1 MIPQVQF
8 ESGSAALTGG
18 GAARRLLLVCGL
30 LVCFAAPL
38 RAQDAPPGT
47 VGRVEGRDISV
58 EGGAA
63 AASGTATHAPSI
75 FVSNGSV
82 ITVHSGQARLILTAG
97 GGADICGP
105 AKFTLL
111 ESGGAITLALNF
123 GRLHVQLP
131 VTTALRVFTPTIVAT
146 PIEISGARRDVTL
159 GLDLTDSICVRA
171 DVGALR
177 LEQQFSG
184 EVLDVPQLGE
194 FFLAAGKL
202 NPVAGTPGTCT
213 CEFLQAHAAPP
224 PATPEL
230 VVDAKSLEPSRPK
243 PKTDRPQQ
251 PGAAPASVPP
261 PVIVVGALPKSSEA
275 QPVAP
280 APEGEPA
287 PLLEPQPEPAVTVG
301 AIASASEMHPVSQPP
316 KTETADAPPAS
327 SAEQNI
333 IIPALSYS
341 ANSPEPPPDPTPDT
355 IMLVHVARAEPQWRF
370 TGHVQAP
377 RMQEVAQRTPR
388 PADPQPAGAG
398 KLEKKKGGFWAR
410 LKRAFVG
417 G

>member
-1 MIPQVQF
+1 MFPPVHF
-8 ESGSAALTGG
+8 ASGISPSSLG
-18 GAARRLLLVCGL
+18 GAARRLLLVCGF

-47 VGRVEGRDISV
+47 VGRVEGKDISV

-63 AASGTATHAPSI
+63 ASSGTATRAPSI

-82 ITVHSGQARLILTAG
+82 ITVHSGQARLILSAG

-146 PIEISGARRDVTL
+146 PIEIGGARRDVTL

-213 CEFLQAHAAPP
+213 CEFVQARAAPP
-224 PATPEL
+224 PATPEF
-230 VVDAKSLEPSRPK
+230 VVDAKALEPARPK

-251 PGAAPASVPP
+251 AAATPASEPP
-261 PVIVVGALPKSSEA
+261 PVIVVGTLPKSSEA
-275 QPVAP
+275 QPAPPPP
-280 APEGEPA
+280 APEPA
-287 PLLEPQPEPAVTVG
+287 PQPEPQPEPAVTVG
-301 AIASASEMHPVSQPP
+301 AIASANEAHPVAEPP
-316 KTETADAPPAS
+316 KNEAVDAPS
-327 SAEQNI
+327 VSAPENNI

-341 ANSPEPPPDPTPDT
+341 ANSPEPPPNPTPDV

-370 TGHVQAP
+370 TGHVEAP
-377 RMQEVAQRTPR
+377 RLQEVAQRTPP
-388 PADPQPAGAG
+388 PADPQPAGTG
-398 KLEKKKGGFWAR
+398 KSERKKGGFWAR

>member
-1 MIPQVQF
+1 LVC
-8 ESGSAALTGG
+8 S
-18 GAARRLLLVCGL
+18 LLL
-30 LVCFAAPL
+30 CFAAPL
-38 RAQDAPPGT
+38 RGQDAPPGT

-63 AASGTATHAPSI
+63 AASGTATRAPSI

-82 ITVHSGQARLILTAG
+82 ITVHSGQARLILSAG
-97 GGADICGP
+97 GGVDICGP

-111 ESGGAITLALNF
+111 ESGSAITLALNF

-146 PIEISGARRDVTL
+146 PIEIGGARRDVTL

-213 CEFLQAHAAPP
+213 CEFVQAHAAPP
-224 PATPEL
+224 PSTPD
-230 VVDAKSLEPSRPK
+230 VIVDAKALEPSRPK
-243 PKTDRPQQ
+243 LKADSRPQ
-251 PGAAPASVPP
+251 PPAAPATEPPSVIVFGAIPKSDSAQLSPP
-261 PVIVVGALPKSSEA
+261 PP
-275 QPVAP
+275 P
-280 APEGEPA
+280 AEPA
-287 PLLEPQPEPAVTVG
+287 PQPEPQPEPVVTVG
-301 AIASASEMHPVSQPP
+301 AIASASEVHPVAQPP
-316 KTETADAPPAS
+316 KIKTPDAPPVSVPES
-327 SAEQNI
+327 SV

-370 TGHVQAP
+370 TGHVEPP
-377 RMQEVAQRTPR
+377 RMQEVAQRTPA

-398 KLEKKKGGFWAR
+398 RSEKKKGGFWAR

>member
-1 MIPQVQF
+1 MFLRSQIA
-8 ESGSAALTGG
+8 SGSAHRL
-18 GAARRLLLVCGL
+18 RRSAVRCVLLVCSL
-30 LVCFAAPL
+30 LFCLGAPL

-63 AASGTATHAPSI
+63 AASGTATRAPSI

-82 ITVHSGQARLILTAG
+82 ITVHSGQARLILSAG

-146 PIEISGARRDVTL
+146 PIEIGGARRDVTL

-202 NPVAGTPGTCT
+202 NPVAGTPGTCA
-213 CEFLQAHAAPP
+213 CEFQQARASPP
-224 PATPEL
+224 LATPE
-230 VVDAKSLEPSRPK
+230 VVVAPKPLEPAPPK
-243 PKTDRPQQ
+243 PKADWQPQ
-251 PGAAPASVPP
+251 PAAAPATEPP
-261 PVIVVGALPKSSEA
+261 PVIIVDALPKSSEA
-275 QPVAP
+275 QPVPPPPPAERAP
-280 APEGEPA
+280 QP
-287 PLLEPQPEPAVTVG
+287 EPQPETTVTVG
-301 AIASASEMHPVSQPP
+301 AIASASEAHPVAKAP
-316 KTETADAPPAS
+316 KTETPNAPPVS
-327 SAEQNI
+327 TEELNI

-355 IMLVHVARAEPQWRF
+355 IMLVRVARAEPQWRF
-370 TGHVQAP
+370 TGHVEAP
-377 RMQEVAQRTPR
+377 RMQEVAQRTPL
-388 PADPQPAGAG
+388 PADPQPVGAR
-398 KLEKKKGGFWAR
+398 KSEKKKGGFWAR
-410 LKRAFVG
+410 LKRAFIG

>member
-1 MIPQVQF
+1 MIPQVRF
-8 ESGSAALTGG
+8 ASGTAPRTRSC
-18 GAARRLLLVCGL
+18 AARRLLLVCGL
-30 LVCFAAPL
+30 LFCFAAPL
-38 RAQDAPPGT
+38 RGQDAPPGT

-63 AASGTATHAPSI
+63 AASGTSTHAPSI

-82 ITVHSGQARLILTAG
+82 ITVHSGQARLILSAG

-146 PIEISGARRDVTL
+146 PIEIGGARRDVTL

-177 LEQQFSG
+177 LEQQFTG

-213 CEFLQAHAAPP
+213 CEFLQAHAAPAP
-224 PATPEL
+224 PVPE
-230 VVDAKSLEPSRPK
+230 VVVAPKPLEPARPK
-243 PKTDRPQQ
+243 PKADSRPQ
-251 PGAAPASVPP
+251 PADAPAAEPA
-261 PVIVVGALPKSSEA
+261 PVIVIGAIPKSDSA
-275 QPVAP
+275 QPSPPPPPAESAP
-280 APEGEPA
+280 
-287 PLLEPQPEPAVTVG
+287 EPQPEPAVTVG
-301 AIASASEMHPVSQPP
+301 AIASANEVHPLAQPP
-316 KTETADAPPAS
+316 KIETPDAPPVTAPES
-327 SAEQNI
+327 SV

-341 ANSPEPPPDPTPDT
+341 ANSLEPPPGPTPDT
-355 IMLVHVARAEPQWRF
+355 IMLVRVARAEPQWRF
-370 TGHVQAP
+370 IGHVEAP
-377 RMQEVAQRTPR
+377 RLQEVAQRTPP
-388 PADPQPAGAG
+388 PADPQPAGAR
-398 KLEKKKGGFWAR
+398 KSEKKKGGFWAR